1 MDNRSLTR
9 EAELRLAGDQTVL
22 VRGFVRDT
30 LAAWRYTG
38 EHEDVVLVASELVT
52 NAFLHGGG
60 THLLRLSGTAWQVRV
75 EVADATTR
83 PPRIRKSGS
92 DGGWGLKL
100 VENLSARWGFTPAE
114 HGKVVWCEF
123 TPALVPAEAEA

>member
-1 MDNRSLTR
+1 MDNRSR
-9 EAELRLAGDQTVL
+9 SRQAELRLSGDQTTL
-22 VRGFVRDT
+22 VRSFVRDMLT
-30 LAAWRYTG
+30 AWRYAG

-52 NAFLHGGG
+52 NAFAHGGG
-60 THLLRLSGTAWQVRV
+60 TPMLRLSGTPWHVRV
-75 EVADATTR
+75 EVADATTH

-100 VENLSARWGFTPAE
+100 VENLSTRWGFTPAD

-123 TPALVPAEAEA
+123 TPALVPVEAEA